1 MRQMDKKISILTW
14 DVCHNAVGRAFT
26 LADMLSRRYAVEIVG
41 AHFPR
46 YGGSVWPPIKDTN
59 IKITSFEGTDFPG
72 HFGRM
77 RKIAERIDGDVLLI
91 SKPRL
96 PSVEL
101 AILAS
106 SMRKRPIII
115 DVDDYEP
122 AFFEQDEPLTL
133 AKVQKLADEPDFKV
147 PYGSLW
153 TRYSESLIPSFDA
166 ITTSNVHLQRKFGGR
181 IIPHARDERRFD
193 PALYDRV
200 QVRRKFGFSPT
211 DKVILFLGTPRSHKG
226 ILEVLD
232 ALRQIDNPD
241 YKLCVVGNITDRK
254 LLIGLYKG
262 PRDTV
267 RLVPSQPF
275 GDLPANLMLGDLICL
290 LQDPSSRVSKYQMPA
305 KFTDALAMGIPV
317 IASPAA
323 PMIDVAD
330 KGLVSLTGKQPLGEL
345 IDSILQDLPHQREL
359 AMRNR
364 KTFLSD
370 YSYSAVLPRLSAI
383 IERVIATPPKT
394 SNDQIELLSFHK
406 DCFGKTLRNRSPRP
420 EPPSGKE
427 KKLDIVFFWK
437 QNDSDIYGRRQD
449 MLVKHLARSERVGR
463 IVHFDAPINA
473 LRLAFPSLRVS
484 RADHSRLVLKNTIS
498 RMLGQS
504 HDGKVRKHAF
514 VYLAGQSVTRQLP
527 QPVSRLVTEARSFRK
542 FVERKL
548 SSAGISPAGAVFYNW
563 PLNYYFPEIHDY
575 FRPALTVTDMID
587 DQRTFYSPS
596 SSKIDEITNN
606 YDEII
611 SRSDIVLAN
620 CQKLV
625 DTVRELG
632 GHADLVPNGVDLDDP
647 ADLAGIP
654 RDLDAIPSPR
664 IGYAGNLSS
673 RIDIDLLDYLARQH
687 PRWNLVLIGS
697 AHLNRRILEL
707 TRYKNVHLLG
717 VRTYPEVRSYIRH
730 FDVAIIPHLKN
741 AMTDSMHPMKLL
753 IYAALSV
760 PIVSTNIDNLGEFRD
775 LVTIGRTPEEFCA
788 AVEKCLSVHSTKTK
802 EGASQLLFINS
813 WDARVADILGLIEQK
828 SG

>member
-1 MRQMDKKISILTW
+1 MRQMDKKISILAW
-14 DVCHNAVGRAFT
+14 DVCHNAVGRAFM

-41 AHFPR
+41 ARFPR
-46 YGGSVWPPIKDTN
+46 YGGSTWQPIRDTY
-59 IKITSFEGTDFPG
+59 IRITSFEGTDFPG
-72 HFGRM
+72 HFERM
-77 RKIAERIDGDVLLI
+77 RKIAESIDGDLLLI

-96 PSVEL
+96 PSIEL

-122 AFFEQDEPLTL
+122 AFFDEDEPLTL
-133 AKVQKLADEPDFKV
+133 AKVQKLANEPDLKV

-153 TRYSESLIPSFDA
+153 TRYAESLIPSFDA
-166 ITTSNVHLQRKFGGR
+166 LTVSNACLLRKFGGQ

-193 PALYDRV
+193 PALYDR
-200 QVRRKFGFSPT
+200 QRIRTKFGFSPA
-211 DKVILFLGTPRSHKG
+211 DKVILFLGTPRRHKG
-226 ILEVLD
+226 ILDVLD

-241 YKLCVVGNITDRK
+241 YKLCVVGNITDYK
-254 LLIGLYKG
+254 LFVGLLKG

-275 GDLPANLMLGDLICL
+275 IDLPANLMLGDLICL
-290 LQDPSSRVSKYQMPA
+290 LQDPRRRVSEYQMPA

-323 PMIDVAD
+323 PMIDVANE
-330 KGLVSLTGKQPLGEL
+330 GLAYLTGKQPLAEI

-364 KTFLSD
+364 KTFLAD
-370 YSYSAVLPRLSAI
+370 YSYSAVLPRLEDV
-383 IERVIATPPKT
+383 IERVIAKPGKT

-406 DCFGKTLRNRSPRP
+406 DCFGKALRNRSPRP
-420 EPPSGKE
+420 GPPSGKE

-504 HDGKVRKHAF
+504 HNGKVRRHAF
-514 VYLAGQSVTRQLP
+514 CYLAGQKITRQLP
-527 QPVSRLVTEARSFRK
+527 QPVLRLVTEARSFRK

-548 SSAGISPAGAVFYNW
+548 SAAGITPASAVFYNW

-596 SSKIDEITNN
+596 SSKIDEITRN
-606 YDEII
+606 YGEII
-611 SRSDIVLAN
+611 SRSDIILAN

-632 GHADLVPNGVDLDDP
+632 GQADLVPNGVDLHDD

-654 RDLDAIPSPR
+654 PDLEAIPAPR

-673 RIDIDLLDYLARQH
+673 RIDIDLLDYLARRH

-730 FDVAIIPHLKN
+730 FDVAIIPHQKN

-760 PIVSTNIDNLGEFRD
+760 PIVSTDIDNLGEFRD

-788 AVEKCLSVHSTKTK
+788 AVEKCLSARSTRID
-802 EGASQLLFINS
+802 ERMSQLLSRNS
-813 WDARVADILGLIEQK
+813 WDARVADILRLIEQK
-828 SG
+828 SE